1 MYILS
6 SRSVKMSKLTILLM
20 SKSLLYKYEGIA
32 IEHSVAFP
40 IPHLVRVPVW
50 SLRVTEGISF
60 ASPGLQKSHHANK
73 QMTLLELSLARK
85 KEDLRAETR
94 RVEA

>member
-1 MYILS
+1 
-6 SRSVKMSKLTILLM
+6 M
-20 SKSLLYKYEGIA
+20 SKSLLYKYEEFA
-32 IEHSVAFP
+32 IKHSVAFP

-60 ASPGLQKSHHANK
+60 ASPGLQKSHVNK
-73 QMTLLELSLARK
+73 QMTLLKLSLARE

-94 RVEA
+94 RDEA